1 MIAATAAAIEA
12 MTVTEARP
20 LYGDARKELMIKFF
34 RVVMPTLVCAF
45 AVTGCGGG
53 SVGNPGSPP
62 ISGVPSNPNT
72 QTNAIVPTDALQRL
86 APSAAGAAKGPTVAK
101 IYVAD
106 FNANTFGNL
115 QTFTGTGTLVASAS
129 SGFDGP
135 QNIAVD
141 GRGHVFMANFG
152 ENQILSF
159 TKTLHPYKAPI
170 PVPGDPVGL
179 ALGPKGKL
187 YVTLYPSGTVMI
199 FDQNG
204 TQVPP
209 TITGPGNVTYV
220 AVDAHGKIYVTNS
233 AANTL
238 NTYKPD
244 GTPTTPTITAGLNG
258 PGPVVVDSTGKIY
271 VANNPSSGP
280 SSITTY
286 NSDGTQTTPT
296 IAVNEAHGVAVAKNG
311 NIYVTDDTDKTVMT
325 FKADGS
331 PTTPTIT
338 GFSAPT
344 GVAVLNR

>member
-1 MIAATAAAIEA
+1 
-12 MTVTEARP
+12 
-20 LYGDARKELMIKFF
+20 MIKFF
-34 RVVMPTLVCAF
+34 RVVMPSLVCAF

-53 SVGNPGSPP
+53 SAGNPGSPP
-62 ISGVPSNPNT
+62 TSGVPSDQNT
-72 QTNAIVPTDALQRL
+72 QANGIVRTNVLQRL
-86 APSAAGAAKGPTVAK
+86 AQSAGNAAAAKGPTVAK

-106 FNANTFGNL
+106 FNLDNFGVL
-115 QTFTGTGTLVASAS
+115 QTYTGTGSLVASTS

-141 GRGHVFMANFG
+141 GRGHVFVANFG
-152 ENQILSF
+152 KDQIQSF
-159 TKTLHPYKAPI
+159 TKGLKPYKASI

-187 YVTLYPSGTVMI
+187 YVTLYPSGTVVI

-209 TITGPGNVTYV
+209 TITGPGSITYV
-220 AVDAHGKIYVTNS
+220 AVDRHGKIYVTS
-233 AANTL
+233 SVGNTL
-238 NTYKPD
+238 TTYKPD

-271 VANNPSSGP
+271 VANNPMSGP

-286 NSDGTQTTPT
+286 NPDGTQTTPT

-311 NIYVTDDTDKTVMT
+311 NIYVTDDTDKTVLT

-338 GFSAPT
+338 GLSEPT
-344 GVAVLNR
+344 GIAVLNR

>member
-1 MIAATAAAIEA
+1 
-12 MTVTEARP
+12 
-20 LYGDARKELMIKFF
+20 
-34 RVVMPTLVCAF
+34 MPTLICGF
-45 AVTGCGGG
+45 AVTGCAGG
-53 SVGNPGSPP
+53 SAGSPGSLP
-62 ISGVPSNPNT
+62 ISAVPLNPNT
-72 QTNAIVPTDALQRL
+72 QADSIVQTNE
-86 APSAAGAAKGPTVAK
+86 AAKGPTVAK

-106 FNANTFGNL
+106 FNADTFGAL
-115 QTFTGTGTLVASAS
+115 QTYTGTGTLLASIN

-141 GRGHVFMANFG
+141 GRGHVFLANFG

-159 TKTLHPYKAPI
+159 TKALHPYKAAI

-187 YVTLYPSGTVMI
+187 YVTLYPSGTVMT

-209 TITGPGNVTYV
+209 TIAGPGNVTYV

-233 AANTL
+233 AGNTVT
-238 NTYKPD
+238 TYKPD

-258 PGPVVVDSTGKIY
+258 PGPVVVDSSGKIY
-271 VANNPSSGP
+271 VANDPSSGP
-280 SSITTY
+280 GSITTY
-286 NSDGTQTTPT
+286 NPDGTQTTPT
-296 IAVNEAHGVAVAKNG
+296 IVVNEAHGVAVAKNG
-311 NIYVTDDTDKTVMT
+311 NIYVTDDTDKTVVT

-338 GFSAPT
+338 GFSEPT
-344 GVAVLNR
+344 GIAVLNR

>member
-1 MIAATAAAIEA
+1 
-12 MTVTEARP
+12 
-20 LYGDARKELMIKFF
+20 MIKFF
-34 RVVMPTLVCAF
+34 RVVMPSLVCAF

-53 SVGNPGSPP
+53 SAGNPGSPP
-62 ISGVPSNPNT
+62 TST
-72 QTNAIVPTDALQRL
+72 LQRL
-86 APSAAGAAKGPTVAK
+86 APSAGNDAAAKSPTVAK

-106 FNANTFGNL
+106 FNLNNFGVL
-115 QTFTGTGTLVASAS
+115 QTYTGTGTVVASTS

-141 GRGHVFMANFG
+141 GRGHVFVANFG
-152 ENQILSF
+152 KDQILSF
-159 TKTLHPYKAPI
+159 TKALRPYKTPI

-187 YVTLYPSGTVMI
+187 YVTLYPSGTVTI

-209 TITGPGNVTYV
+209 TIVGPGSITYV
-220 AVDAHGKIYVTNS
+220 AVDRHGKIYVTS
-233 AANTL
+233 SVGNTL
-238 NTYKPD
+238 TTYKPD

-271 VANNPSSGP
+271 VANNPISGP

-286 NSDGTQTTPT
+286 NPDGTQTTPT

-311 NIYVTDDTDKTVMT
+311 NIYVTDDTDKTVLT

-338 GFSAPT
+338 GLSEPT
-344 GVAVLNR
+344 GIAVLNR

>member
-1 MIAATAAAIEA
+1 
-12 MTVTEARP
+12 
-20 LYGDARKELMIKFF
+20 MIKLI
-34 RVVMPTLVCAF
+34 RVAIPTLVSAF
-45 AVTGCGGG
+45 AMTGCGGG
-53 SVGNPGSPP
+53 TAGSPGNLP
-62 ISGVPSNPNT
+62 ISSVPSNAST
-72 QTNAIVPTDALQRL
+72 QANAIVQTDALQRL
-86 APSAAGAAKGPTVAK
+86 APSAGTIQAAKGPTVAK

-106 FNANTFGNL
+106 FNADTFGDL
-115 QTFTGTGTLVASAS
+115 QTYTGTGTLVASTS

-152 ENQILSF
+152 EDQILSF

-170 PVPGDPVGL
+170 PVPDAPVGL

-187 YVTLYPSGTVMI
+187 YVTLYSTGTVMT

-204 TQVPP
+204 TEVPP
-209 TITGPGNVTYV
+209 TIAGPGNITYV

-233 AANTL
+233 ASNTL

-258 PGPVVVDSTGKIY
+258 PGPVVVDSAGKIY
-271 VANNPSSGP
+271 VANNPSSGA

-286 NSDGTQTTPT
+286 NPDGTQTTPT

-338 GFSAPT
+338 GLSEPT

>member
-1 MIAATAAAIEA
+1 
-12 MTVTEARP
+12 
-20 LYGDARKELMIKFF
+20 MIKFF
-34 RVVMPTLVCAF
+34 RVVMPSIVCAF

-53 SVGNPGSPP
+53 SAGNPGSPP
-62 ISGVPSNPNT
+62 TSGVPS
-72 QTNAIVPTDALQRL
+72 QLL
-86 APSAAGAAKGPTVAK
+86 SPSAGDAAAKGPTVAK

-106 FNANTFGNL
+106 FKLNNFGVL
-115 QTFTGTGTLVASAS
+115 QTYTGTGTVVASTS

-141 GRGHVFMANFG
+141 GRGHVFVANFAKD
-152 ENQILSF
+152 QILSF
-159 TKTLHPYKAPI
+159 TKALKPYKASI

-187 YVTLYPSGTVMI
+187 YVTLYPSGTVTI

-209 TITGPGNVTYV
+209 TITGPGSITYV
-220 AVDAHGKIYVTNS
+220 AVDRHGKIYVTS
-233 AANTL
+233 SVGNTL
-238 NTYKPD
+238 STYKPD

-258 PGPVVVDSTGKIY
+258 PGPVAVDSTGKIY
-271 VANNPSSGP
+271 VANNPISGP

-286 NSDGTQTTPT
+286 NPDGTQTTPT

-311 NIYVTDDTDKTVMT
+311 NIYVTDDTDKTVQT

-331 PTTPTIT
+331 LTTPTIT
-338 GFSAPT
+338 GLSEPT
-344 GVAVLNR
+344 GIAVLNR